1 MNEVRTNGRTLRE
14 AINSHAS
21 WVHNWTFFNSAA
33 FAEKN
38 RSNAARP
45 RVADINGDTVLEM
58 KRAQELARSD
68 QSERDCLYNLQASMS
83 CSSGGVRVVAK

>member
-1 MNEVRTNGRTLRE
+1 MQHGLVLQISMEN
-14 AINSHAS
+14 
-21 WVHNWTFFNSAA
+21 
-33 FAEKN
+33 
-38 RSNAARP
+38 
-45 RVADINGDTVLEM
+45 TVLEI